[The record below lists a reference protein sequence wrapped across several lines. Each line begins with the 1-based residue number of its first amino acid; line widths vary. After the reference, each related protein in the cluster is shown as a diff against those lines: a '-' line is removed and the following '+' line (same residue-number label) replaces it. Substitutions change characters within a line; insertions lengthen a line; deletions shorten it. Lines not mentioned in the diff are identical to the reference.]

1 MRAKLLK
8 TNKTADDIYT
18 YWFSAQKPV
27 DNVPG
32 QYTEIYLPHSQPD
45 DRGEHRKFT
54 IFSSPTEDNLAITI
68 RIRDVHC
75 STFKRALLNIKLDD
89 VINYS
94 QPIGDFVLPINKLKS
109 VIFVSSGKG
118 YTPVRSIIK
127 WLSDTNQ
134 KRDISILQ
142 AVRSKNEIIDKQLFD
157 KFHTEYFV
165 GKSKLNELQTRMLA
179 LIREKPNCLV
189 YISGSPTFIEQINSI
204 LKESGLNSNQ
214 VVTDIFDGY

>member
-109 VIFVSSGKG
+109 VIFVSSGIG

-179 LIREKPNCLV
+179 LISDKPNCLV